1 MPTKFSLYL
10 NLMRAGSPTGYLLVF
25 YPACYGLMLASPT
38 ISDLT
43 KLLPFFFI
51 GSFITRSAGC
61 IINDIFDRDF
71 DLHVIRTKNRPLAN
85 GEVSLKGAVILLLL
99 LLVCSLVI
107 LLMLNQAAIYLG
119 CLAFIMILLYP
130 LMKRFTNLPQLFLGL
145 TFNFGSLISYA
156 AVTGYISIE
165 AIIMYLACCSWTVG
179 YDTIYGFMDYEDDK
193 KIGIKSL
200 SLLLEQRNY
209 KLYFLVFYL
218 GFVGLFILA
227 TILANHYV
235 NYLLISFAAILLLWQ
250 ILTLKIANPQNCLI
264 RFKNNNYV
272 GLIFFLTI
280 CG

>member
-1 MPTKFSLYL
+1 
-10 NLMRAGSPTGYLLVF
+10 MRAGSPTGYLLVF

>member
-1 MPTKFSLYL
+1 
-10 NLMRAGSPTGYLLVF
+10 MRAGSPTGYLLVF
-25 YPACYGLMLASPT
+25 FPVCYGLILASPT
-38 ISDLT
+38 ITDLT
-43 KLLPFFFI
+43 KLLPLFFI

-71 DLHVIRTKNRPLAN
+71 DQQVARTKNRPLAN
-85 GEVSLKGAVILLLL
+85 GVVSLKEAIILLLL
-99 LLVCSLVI
+99 LLVCSVLI
-107 LLMLNQAAIYLG
+107 LLTLNQTAIYLG
-119 CLAFIMILLYP
+119 CVAFIMILLYP

-165 AIIMYLACCSWTVG
+165 TIIMYLACCSWTIG

-200 SLLLEQRNY
+200 SLLIEQRNY
-209 KLYFLVFYL
+209 KFYFLVFYL
-218 GFVGLFILA
+218 GFIGLFILA

-235 NYLLISFAAILLLWQ
+235 NYLLVIFAAILLFWQ
-250 ILTLKIANPQNCLI
+250 ILTLKIDNSQNCLV

-272 GLIFFLTI
+272 GLIFFLAI